1 MQKNTLVI
9 VLAAAAVA
17 LLAIGIIAAPNI
29 DTTQQANNAPAEDS
43 TRVEAPFTSVE
54 TDKDK
59 TRVRAP
65 FVDVEVPKDKKEPA
79 D

>member
-1 MQKNTLVI
+1 MNRNMFAVM
-9 VLAAAAVA
+9 LAAAVVAV
-17 LLAIGIIAAPNI
+17 LTIGLVAGPNLQ
-29 DTTQQANNAPAEDS
+29 TTPQTNNS

-54 TDKDK
+54 SNDDK

-65 FVDVEVPKDKKEPA
+65 FVDIEVPKDKKEPGRP